1 MPRIKDYPKYE
12 DHVDKT
18 MTWDKSNKELLPP
31 GRTKLLQDGRF
42 IFDMDDGTYTVSMQY
57 FIENVLGLVNKDKKT
72 IITDVTVDGLDNSED
87 VNIDKIVLVIHKE
100 NIDADGN
107 LTGHKTKVSYKF
119 TDILGPLVNA
129 MNTPSAYNIATELN
143 NDFITIGIS
152 YSDPQSHKS
161 EVFNFQLPVH
171 GISNLD
177 VSDGTL
183 TYKVDGKD
191 QTIDLKET
199 INNVVSNSG
208 EFSKKVQDLVDFRM
222 SPMTPLINSAIT
234 SIEVS
239 DAGNMHWLSYDGNTT
254 DGSFDFGAFVDKKVA
269 SAKPAD
275 LPTDLT
281 RNLNITDSGTATW
294 TVNGEQKSVDIA
306 NGVTRQVNAK
316 FAMRVDQL
324 SQRVGK
330 AVTNFDINNAG
341 VTTWTSGGDSH
352 TFDIG
357 SMVDQKI
364 HDAPHIYSLNIDQD
378 SGGFVWLDNL
388 KRPKFFELK
397 TFLSQHVPSIVEEK
411 LKDLPKTTIDKY
423 IKEFN
428 ASFNNDGTFTW
439 VTSDGETH
447 TFSMHDNLGSYFGPY
462 KSRVE
467 TLESSKADQ
476 SWVKDQISQAITT
489 YSSGAATGQ
498 RLAKFA
504 KELNVDGGGMMTWTS
519 SDGQSHSVNLR
530 RFISSSSVSSI
541 PESDVESVL

>member
-18 MTWDKSNKELLPP
+18 MTWDKGNKELLPP

-57 FIENVLGLVNKDKKT
+57 FIENVLGLVNKDNKT
-72 IITDVTVDGLDNSED
+72 IVSDVTVDGLDSPQ
-87 VNIDKIVLVIHKE
+87 NIDFDKLSLTIHKE
-100 NIDADGN
+100 EIDVDGN
-107 LTGHKTKVSYKF
+107 LTGHKTTVNVPLAACMAQFFKNKQVLMVQNSGTFPKDGYFQLKVGTNNVNTIRF
-119 TDILGPLVNA
+119 PFRHLV
-129 MNTPSAYNIATELN
+129 TKLIIK
-143 NDFITIGIS
+143 DGVIS
-152 YSDPQSHKS
+152 YND
-161 EVFNFQLPVH
+161 N
-171 GISNLD
+171 GLD
-177 VSDGTL
+177 KTV
-183 TYKVDGKD
+183 
-191 QTIDLKET
+191 DLKET

-208 EFSKKVQDLVDFRM
+208 EFSQKVQDLVDFRM

-234 SIEVS
+234 HVEVS
-239 DAGNMHWLSYDGNTT
+239 DTGNMHWTSYDGNTT
-254 DGSFDFGAFVDKKVA
+254 DGSFDFGALISKKVA
-269 SAKPAD
+269 EAKPAD

-316 FAMRVDQL
+316 FAMRVDSL
-324 SQRVGK
+324 SQRVSK

-357 SMVDQKI
+357 SMVDGKVDAKI
-364 HDAPHIYSLNIDQD
+364 KAM
-378 SGGFVWLDNL
+378 
-388 KRPKFFELK
+388 
-397 TFLSQHVPSIVEEK
+397 
-411 LKDLPKTTIDKY
+411 PKTTIDKY
-423 IKEFN
+423 IKEFS
-428 ASFNNDGTFTW
+428 ASFSNDGTFTW
-439 VTSDGETH
+439 VTSDGESH
-447 TFSMHDNLGSYFGPY
+447 TFSMHDNLGSVTGPI
-462 KSRVE
+462 KGDVDR
-467 TLESSKADQ
+467 LKSSKADQ

-504 KELNVDGGGMMTWTS
+504 KELNVDSSGTMTWTS

-530 RFISSSSVSSI
+530 QFGSSSSVSSI
-541 PESDVESVL
+541 PDSDVESVL

>member
-57 FIENVLGLVNKDKKT
+57 FIENVLGLVNKDNKT
-72 IITDVTVDGLDNSED
+72 IVSDVTVDGLDSPQ
-87 VNIDKIVLVIHKE
+87 NIDFDKLSLTIHKE
-100 NIDADGN
+100 EIDVDGN
-107 LTGHKTKVSYKF
+107 LTGHKTTVNVPLAACMAQFFKNKQVLMVQNSGTFPKDGYFQLKVGTNNVNTIRF
-119 TDILGPLVNA
+119 PFRHLV
-129 MNTPSAYNIATELN
+129 TKLIIK
-143 NDFITIGIS
+143 DGVIS
-152 YSDPQSHKS
+152 YND
-161 EVFNFQLPVH
+161 N
-171 GISNLD
+171 GLD
-177 VSDGTL
+177 KTV
-183 TYKVDGKD
+183 
-191 QTIDLKET
+191 DLKET

-208 EFSKKVQDLVDFRM
+208 EFSQKVQDLVDFRM

-234 SIEVS
+234 HVEVS
-239 DAGNMHWLSYDGNTT
+239 DTGNMHWTSYDGNTT
-254 DGSFDFGAFVDKKVA
+254 DGSFDFGALISKKVA
-269 SAKPAD
+269 EAKPAD

-316 FAMRVDQL
+316 FAMRVDSL
-324 SQRVGK
+324 SQRVSK

-341 VTTWTSGGDSH
+341 VTTWTSDGDSH

-357 SMVDQKI
+357 SMVDGKVDAKI
-364 HDAPHIYSLNIDQD
+364 KAM
-378 SGGFVWLDNL
+378 
-388 KRPKFFELK
+388 
-397 TFLSQHVPSIVEEK
+397 
-411 LKDLPKTTIDKY
+411 PKTTIDKY
-423 IKEFN
+423 IKEFS
-428 ASFNNDGTFTW
+428 ASFSNDGTFTW
-439 VTSDGETH
+439 VTSDGESH
-447 TFSMHDNLGSYFGPY
+447 TFSMHDNLGSVTGPI
-462 KSRVE
+462 KGDVDR
-467 TLESSKADQ
+467 LKSSKADQ

-504 KELNVDGGGMMTWTS
+504 KELNVDSSGTMTWTS

-530 RFISSSSVSSI
+530 RFASSSSVSSI

>member
-72 IITDVTVDGLDNSED
+72 IVSDVTVDGLDSPQ
-87 VNIDKIVLVIHKE
+87 NIDFDKLSLTIHKE
-100 NIDADGN
+100 EIDVDGN
-107 LTGHKTKVSYKF
+107 LTGHKTTVNVPLAACMAQFFKNKQVLMVQNSGTFPKDGYFQLKVGTNNVNTIRF
-119 TDILGPLVNA
+119 PFRHLV
-129 MNTPSAYNIATELN
+129 TKLIIK
-143 NDFITIGIS
+143 DGVIS
-152 YSDPQSHKS
+152 YND
-161 EVFNFQLPVH
+161 N
-171 GISNLD
+171 GLD
-177 VSDGTL
+177 KTV
-183 TYKVDGKD
+183 
-191 QTIDLKET
+191 DLKET

-208 EFSKKVQDLVDFRM
+208 EFSQKVQDLVDFRM

-239 DAGNMHWLSYDGNTT
+239 DAGNMHWTSYDGNTT
-254 DGSFDFGAFVDKKVA
+254 DGSYDFGALIAKKVA
-269 SAKPAD
+269 EVKPAD

-316 FAMRVDQL
+316 FAMRVDSL
-324 SQRVGK
+324 SQRVSK

-357 SMVDQKI
+357 SMVDGKVDAKI
-364 HDAPHIYSLNIDQD
+364 KAM
-378 SGGFVWLDNL
+378 
-388 KRPKFFELK
+388 
-397 TFLSQHVPSIVEEK
+397 
-411 LKDLPKTTIDKY
+411 PKTTIDKY
-423 IKEFN
+423 IKEFS
-428 ASFNNDGTFTW
+428 ASFSNDGTFTW

-447 TFSMHDNLGSYFGPY
+447 TFSMHDNLGSFTGAI
-462 KSRVE
+462 KSDVYS
-467 TLESSKADQ
+467 LKSSKADQ

-504 KELNVDGGGMMTWTS
+504 KDLSVDSSGTMTWES

-530 RFISSSSVSSI
+530 RFASSSSVSSI

>member
-72 IITDVTVDGLDNSED
+72 IISDIIFDSEQD
-87 VNIDKIVLVIHKE
+87 SFDIYKESIDI
-100 NIDADGN
+100 DGN
-107 LTGHKTKVSYKF
+107 STGHKSKVSCSLAMPILNAFWNAHVLLGLNWKTITNDGVLKVRLPYGKF
-119 TDILGPLVNA
+119 SEMVSHDVEIPLNAITNISVTDG
-129 MNTPSAYNIATELN
+129 
-143 NDFITIGIS
+143 
-152 YSDPQSHKS
+152 K
-161 EVFNFQLPVH
+161 
-171 GISNLD
+171 
-177 VSDGTL
+177 L
-183 TYKVDGKD
+183 TYKVGDDTK
-191 QTIDLKET
+191 TLDLT
-199 INNVVSNSG
+199 SVINNTVSNSG
-208 EFSKKVQDLVDFRM
+208 EFSQKVQDLVDFRM

-234 SIEVS
+234 SIDVS

-254 DGSFDFGAFVDKKVA
+254 DGSFDFGALISKKVA
-269 SAKPAD
+269 EAKPAD

-324 SQRVGK
+324 SQRVSK
-330 AVTNFDINNAG
+330 AITNFDINNTG
-341 VTTWTSGGDSH
+341 VTTWTSDGDSH

-357 SMVDQKI
+357 SMVDGKVDAKI
-364 HDAPHIYSLNIDQD
+364 KAM
-378 SGGFVWLDNL
+378 
-388 KRPKFFELK
+388 
-397 TFLSQHVPSIVEEK
+397 
-411 LKDLPKTTIDKY
+411 PKTTIDKY
-423 IKEFN
+423 IKEFS
-428 ASFNNDGTFTW
+428 ASFSNDGTFTW

-447 TFSMHDNLGSYFGPY
+447 TFSMHDNLGSVTGPI
-462 KSRVE
+462 KGDVDR
-467 TLESSKADQ
+467 LKSSKADQ

-504 KELNVDGGGMMTWTS
+504 KELNVDSSGTMTWTS

-530 RFISSSSVSSI
+530 QFGSSSSVSAI
-541 PESDVESVL
+541 PESYITNVL

>member
-57 FIENVLGLVNKDKKT
+57 FIENVLGLVNKDNKT
-72 IITDVTVDGLDNSED
+72 IISDITFDSKQVSFDIYKES
-87 VNIDKIVLVIHKE
+87 IDI
-100 NIDADGN
+100 DGN
-107 LTGHKTKVSYKF
+107 LTGHKSKVSCSLAMPLLGVFWNSHALMGVNWEKVASDGFLEVRIPYGKAEELTGVNVKIPLHAVTNISIADGKLVYKVGDDVK
-119 TDILGPLVNA
+119 TLDLA
-129 MNTPSAYNIATELN
+129 SAINST
-143 NDFITIGIS
+143 
-152 YSDPQSHKS
+152 
-161 EVFNFQLPVH
+161 
-171 GISNLD
+171 ISNSSELQQK
-177 VSDGTL
+177 VS
-183 TYKVDGKD
+183 
-191 QTIDLKET
+191 
-199 INNVVSNSG
+199 
-208 EFSKKVQDLVDFRM
+208 DLVDFRM
-222 SPMTPLINSAIT
+222 LPMTPLINSAIT
-234 SIEVS
+234 HVEVS
-239 DAGNMHWLSYDGNTT
+239 DTGNMHWTSYDGNTT
-254 DGSFDFGAFVDKKVA
+254 DGSYDFGALIAKKVA
-269 SAKPAD
+269 EAKPAD

-316 FAMRVDQL
+316 FAMRVDSL
-324 SQRVGK
+324 SQRVSK
-330 AVTNFDINNAG
+330 AVTNFDITNAG

-357 SMVDQKI
+357 SMVDGKV
-364 HDAPHIYSLNIDQD
+364 D
-378 SGGFVWLDNL
+378 
-388 KRPKFFELK
+388 
-397 TFLSQHVPSIVEEK
+397 EK
-411 LKDLPKTTIDKY
+411 LKSMPKTTIDKY
-423 IKEFN
+423 IKEFG
-428 ASFNNDGTFTW
+428 ASFSNDGTFTW

-447 TFSMHDNLGSYFGPY
+447 TFSMHDNLGSVTGPI
-462 KSRVE
+462 KGDVDR
-467 TLESSKADQ
+467 LKSSKADQ

-504 KELNVDGGGMMTWTS
+504 KDLSVDSSGTMTWES

-530 RFISSSSVSSI
+530 RFASSSSVSSI

>member
-18 MTWDKSNKELLPP
+18 MTWDKGNKELLPP

-57 FIENVLGLVNKDKKT
+57 FIENVLGLVNKDNKT
-72 IITDVTVDGLDNSED
+72 IISDIAFDSKQTSFDIYKES
-87 VNIDKIVLVIHKE
+87 IDI
-100 NIDADGN
+100 DGN
-107 LTGHKTKVSYKF
+107 LTGHKSKVSCSLAMPLLGVLWSSHALMGVNWEKVTSDGFLEVRIPYGKAEELTGVNVKIPLHAVTNISIADGKLVYKVGDDVK
-119 TDILGPLVNA
+119 TLDLA
-129 MNTPSAYNIATELN
+129 SAINST
-143 NDFITIGIS
+143 
-152 YSDPQSHKS
+152 
-161 EVFNFQLPVH
+161 
-171 GISNLD
+171 ISNSSELQQK
-177 VSDGTL
+177 VS
-183 TYKVDGKD
+183 
-191 QTIDLKET
+191 
-199 INNVVSNSG
+199 
-208 EFSKKVQDLVDFRM
+208 DLVDFRM
-222 SPMTPLINSAIT
+222 LPMTPLINSAIT
-234 SIEVS
+234 HVEVS
-239 DAGNMHWLSYDGNTT
+239 DTGNMHWTSYDGNTT
-254 DGSFDFGAFVDKKVA
+254 DGSFDFGALIAKKVA
-269 SAKPAD
+269 EAKPAD

-316 FAMRVDQL
+316 FAMRVDSL
-324 SQRVGK
+324 SQRVSK
-330 AVTNFDINNAG
+330 AVTNFDITNAG

-357 SMVDQKI
+357 SMVDGKVDAKI
-364 HDAPHIYSLNIDQD
+364 KAM
-378 SGGFVWLDNL
+378 
-388 KRPKFFELK
+388 
-397 TFLSQHVPSIVEEK
+397 
-411 LKDLPKTTIDKY
+411 PKTTIDKY
-423 IKEFN
+423 IKEFS
-428 ASFNNDGTFTW
+428 AGFNNDGTFTW
-439 VTSDGETH
+439 VTSDGKSH

-504 KELNVDGGGMMTWTS
+504 KDLSVSSSGLMTWES

-530 RFISSSSVSSI
+530 QFGSSSSVSSI
-541 PESDVESVL
+541 PDSDVESVL

>member
-18 MTWDKSNKELLPP
+18 MTWDKGNKELLPP

-72 IITDVTVDGLDNSED
+72 IISDVTMDGIDSPQ
-87 VNIDKIVLVIHKE
+87 NIDISKAALTIHRE
-100 NIDADGN
+100 EIDVDGN
-107 LTGHKTKVSYKF
+107 LTGHKTSSSYSF
-119 TDILGPLVNA
+119 ADMLTDFISKISVLNGINVDGSNA
-129 MNTPSAYNIATELN
+129 E
-143 NDFITIGIS
+143 NDFINVMIP
-152 YSDPQSHKS
+152 YNDEQSHEQKPFMFS
-161 EVFNFQLPVH
+161 LPVH
-171 GISNLD
+171 GISDLNI
-177 VSDGTL
+177 SDGKL
-183 TYKVDGKD
+183 TYYVDNKVN
-191 QTIDLKET
+191 TLDLKET
-199 INNVVSNSG
+199 INNVVSSSG
-208 EFSKKVQDLVDFRM
+208 EVQQKVSDLVDFRM
-222 SPMTPLINSAIT
+222 LPLTPLINSAIT
-234 SIEVS
+234 SVSVS
-239 DAGNMHWLSYDGNTT
+239 DSGNMNWASYDGNTT
-254 DGSFDFGAFVDKKVA
+254 EGSFDFGAFVDKKVA

-330 AVTNFDINNAG
+330 AVTNFDINNSG
-341 VTTWTSGGDSH
+341 VTTWTSDGDSH

-357 SMVDQKI
+357 SMVDGKVDAKI
-364 HDAPHIYSLNIDQD
+364 KAM
-378 SGGFVWLDNL
+378 
-388 KRPKFFELK
+388 
-397 TFLSQHVPSIVEEK
+397 
-411 LKDLPKTTIDKY
+411 PKTTIDKY
-423 IKEFN
+423 IKEFS
-428 ASFNNDGTFTW
+428 ASFSNDGTFTW
-439 VTSDGETH
+439 VTSNGETH
-447 TFSMHDNLGSYFGPY
+447 TFSMHDNLGSFTGGI
-462 KSRVE
+462 KADVDS
-467 TLESSKADQ
+467 LKSSKADQ

-504 KELNVDGGGMMTWTS
+504 KELNVDSSGTMTWTS

-530 RFISSSSVSSI
+530 QFGSSSSVSAI
-541 PESDVESVL
+541 PESYITNVL

>member
-57 FIENVLGLVNKDKKT
+57 FIENVLGLVNKDNKT
-72 IITDVTVDGLDNSED
+72 IVSDITIDGLDSPQ
-87 VNIDKIVLVIHKE
+87 NIDFDKLALVVHKE
-100 NIDADGN
+100 KIDADGN
-107 LTGHKTKVSYKF
+107 LTGHKTTVNVPLAACMAQFFKSKQVLMVQNSSTFLKDGYFQIKVGDNDKWQIRYPF
-119 TDILGPLVNA
+119 RGLV
-129 MNTPSAYNIATELN
+129 SKLCIK
-143 NDFITIGIS
+143 DGVIS
-152 YSDPQSHKS
+152 Y
-161 EVFNFQLPVH
+161 N
-171 GISNLD
+171 SN
-177 VSDGTL
+177 
-183 TYKVDGKD
+183 GKD
-191 QTIDLKET
+191 ITVDLKET

-208 EFSKKVQDLVDFRM
+208 EFEQKVKDVVDFHM
-222 SPMTPLINSAIT
+222 LPMTPLINSAIT
-234 SIEVS
+234 SISVS
-239 DAGNMHWLSYDGNTT
+239 DSGNMNWTSYDGNTT
-254 DGSFDFGAFVDKKVA
+254 SGVFDFGAFVDKKVA
-269 SAKPAD
+269 EAKPAD

-357 SMVDQKI
+357 SMVDGKVDAKI
-364 HDAPHIYSLNIDQD
+364 KAM
-378 SGGFVWLDNL
+378 
-388 KRPKFFELK
+388 
-397 TFLSQHVPSIVEEK
+397 
-411 LKDLPKTTIDKY
+411 PKTTIDKY
-423 IKEFN
+423 IKEFS
-428 ASFNNDGTFTW
+428 AGFGNDGTFTW
-439 VTSDGETH
+439 VTSDGESH

-489 YSSGAATGQ
+489 YSSGAVTGQ

>member
-18 MTWDKSNKELLPP
+18 MTWDKGNKELLPP

-57 FIENVLGLVNKDKKT
+57 FIENVLGLVNKDNKT
-72 IITDVTVDGLDNSED
+72 IVSD
-87 VNIDKIVLVIHKE
+87 IDIDSKQLTFNVYKE
-100 NIDADGN
+100 SIDIDGN
-107 LTGHKTKVSYKF
+107 STGHKTKVSYSFVFPLLNILWNWHTLCANSDFKSTMRDGF
-119 TDILGPLVNA
+119 LKVRIPDGKAESLVAYDVKIPLNAITNISVTDG
-129 MNTPSAYNIATELN
+129 
-143 NDFITIGIS
+143 
-152 YSDPQSHKS
+152 K
-161 EVFNFQLPVH
+161 
-171 GISNLD
+171 
-177 VSDGTL
+177 L
-183 TYKVDGKD
+183 TYKVGDDTK
-191 QTIDLKET
+191 TLDLT
-199 INNVVSNSG
+199 SVINNTVSNSG
-208 EFSKKVQDLVDFRM
+208 EFSQKVQDLVDFRM

-254 DGSFDFGAFVDKKVA
+254 DGSFDFGAFVDKKLA
-269 SAKPAD
+269 SSKPAD

-341 VTTWTSGGDSH
+341 VTTWTSDGDSH

-357 SMVDQKI
+357 AMVDGKVDAKI
-364 HDAPHIYSLNIDQD
+364 KAM
-378 SGGFVWLDNL
+378 
-388 KRPKFFELK
+388 
-397 TFLSQHVPSIVEEK
+397 
-411 LKDLPKTTIDKY
+411 PKTTIDKY
-423 IKEFN
+423 IKEFS
-428 ASFNNDGTFTW
+428 ASFSNDGTFTW

-447 TFSMHDNLGSYFGPY
+447 TFSMHDNLGSYLGSY
-462 KSRVE
+462 DNRIKSWTKE
-467 TLESSKADQ
+467 E
-476 SWVKDQISQAITT
+476 ISQAITT

-504 KELNVDGGGMMTWTS
+504 KELNVDSSGTMTWTS

-530 RFISSSSVSSI
+530 QFGSSSSVSAI
-541 PESDVESVL
+541 PESYITNVL

>member
-18 MTWDKSNKELLPP
+18 MTWDKGNKELLPP

-72 IITDVTVDGLDNSED
+72 IISDIDIDSKQLSF
-87 VNIDKIVLVIHKE
+87 NIYKE
-100 NIDADGN
+100 SIDIDGN
-107 LTGHKTKVSYKF
+107 STGHKTKVSYSF
-119 TDILGPLVNA
+119 VFPLLNILWNWHTLCA
-129 MNTPSAYNIATELN
+129 DS
-143 NDFITIGIS
+143 DF
-152 YSDPQSHKS
+152 KS
-161 EVFNFQLPVH
+161 TM
-171 GISNLD
+171 
-177 VSDGTL
+177 SDGFLKVRIPDGKAESLITYDVKIPLNAITNISVTDGKL
-183 TYKVDGKD
+183 TYKVGDDTK
-191 QTIDLKET
+191 TLDLT
-199 INNVVSNSG
+199 SVINNTVNNSG
-208 EFSKKVQDLVDFRM
+208 ELQQKVSDLVDFRM

-239 DAGNMHWLSYDGNTT
+239 DTGNMHWLSHDGNTT
-254 DGSFDFGAFVDKKVA
+254 DGSFDFGALISKKVA
-269 SAKPAD
+269 EAKPAD

-330 AVTNFDINNAG
+330 AVTNFDITNAG

-357 SMVDQKI
+357 SMVDGKV
-364 HDAPHIYSLNIDQD
+364 D
-378 SGGFVWLDNL
+378 
-388 KRPKFFELK
+388 
-397 TFLSQHVPSIVEEK
+397 EK
-411 LKDLPKTTIDKY
+411 LKSMPKTTIDKY
-423 IKEFN
+423 IKEFG
-428 ASFNNDGTFTW
+428 ASFSNDGTFTW

-447 TFSMHDNLGSYFGPY
+447 TFSMHDNLGSYLGSY
-462 KSRVE
+462 DNRIKSWTKE
-467 TLESSKADQ
+467 E
-476 SWVKDQISQAITT
+476 ISQAITT

-504 KELNVDGGGMMTWTS
+504 KELNVDSSGTMTWTS

-530 RFISSSSVSSI
+530 QFGSSSSVSAI
-541 PESDVESVL
+541 PESYITNVL

>member
-72 IITDVTVDGLDNSED
+72 IISDITFDSKQVSFDIYKES
-87 VNIDKIVLVIHKE
+87 IDI
-100 NIDADGN
+100 DGN
-107 LTGHKTKVSYKF
+107 LTGHKSKVSCSLAMPLLGVFWNSHALMGVNWEKVTSDGFLEVRIPYGKAEELTGVNVKIPLHAVTNISIADGKLVYKVGDDVK
-119 TDILGPLVNA
+119 TLDLA
-129 MNTPSAYNIATELN
+129 SAINST
-143 NDFITIGIS
+143 
-152 YSDPQSHKS
+152 
-161 EVFNFQLPVH
+161 
-171 GISNLD
+171 ISNSSELQQK
-177 VSDGTL
+177 VS
-183 TYKVDGKD
+183 
-191 QTIDLKET
+191 
-199 INNVVSNSG
+199 
-208 EFSKKVQDLVDFRM
+208 DLVDFRM

-234 SIEVS
+234 HVEVS
-239 DAGNMHWLSYDGNTT
+239 DTGNMHWTSYDGNTT
-254 DGSFDFGAFVDKKVA
+254 DGSFDFGALIAKKVA
-269 SAKPAD
+269 EAKPAD

-281 RNLNITDSGTATW
+281 RNLNISDSGTATW

-316 FAMRVDQL
+316 FAMRVDSL
-324 SQRVGK
+324 SQRVSK
-330 AVTNFDINNAG
+330 AVTNFDITNAG

-357 SMVDQKI
+357 SMVDGKVDAKI
-364 HDAPHIYSLNIDQD
+364 KAM
-378 SGGFVWLDNL
+378 
-388 KRPKFFELK
+388 
-397 TFLSQHVPSIVEEK
+397 
-411 LKDLPKTTIDKY
+411 PKTTIDKY
-423 IKEFN
+423 IKEFS

-439 VTSDGETH
+439 VTSDGESH
-447 TFSMHDNLGSYFGPY
+447 TFSMHDNLGSVTGPI
-462 KSRVE
+462 KGDVDR
-467 TLESSKADQ
+467 LKSSKADQ

-504 KELNVDGGGMMTWTS
+504 KDLSVSSSGLMTWES

-530 RFISSSSVSSI
+530 QFGSSSSVSSI
-541 PESDVESVL
+541 SESDVESVL

>member
-72 IITDVTVDGLDNSED
+72 IVSDITFDSEQD
-87 VNIDKIVLVIHKE
+87 SFDIYKESIDI
-100 NIDADGN
+100 DGN
-107 LTGHKTKVSYKF
+107 STGHKSKVSCSLSNIFLDKVFESNALFGINYEKAINDGF
-119 TDILGPLVNA
+119 LEVRIPYGKVNDLTGVNVKIPLNAITNISVTDG
-129 MNTPSAYNIATELN
+129 
-143 NDFITIGIS
+143 
-152 YSDPQSHKS
+152 K
-161 EVFNFQLPVH
+161 
-171 GISNLD
+171 
-177 VSDGTL
+177 L
-183 TYKVDGKD
+183 TYKVGDDTK
-191 QTIDLKET
+191 TLDLT
-199 INNVVSNSG
+199 SVINNTVSNSG
-208 EFSKKVQDLVDFRM
+208 ELQQKVSDLVDFRM
-222 SPMTPLINSAIT
+222 LPMTPLINSAIT
-234 SIEVS
+234 SIDVS
-239 DAGNMHWLSYDGNTT
+239 DTGNMHWLSYDGNTT
-254 DGSFDFGAFVDKKVA
+254 DGSFDFGALISKKVA
-269 SAKPAD
+269 EAKPAD

-330 AVTNFDINNAG
+330 AVTNFDITNAG

-357 SMVDQKI
+357 SMVDGKVDAKI
-364 HDAPHIYSLNIDQD
+364 KAM
-378 SGGFVWLDNL
+378 
-388 KRPKFFELK
+388 
-397 TFLSQHVPSIVEEK
+397 
-411 LKDLPKTTIDKY
+411 PKTTIDKY
-423 IKEFN
+423 IKEFS
-428 ASFNNDGTFTW
+428 ASFSNDGTFTW
-439 VTSDGETH
+439 VTSDGEAH
-447 TFSMHDNLGSYFGPY
+447 TFSMHDNLGSFTGGI
-462 KSRVE
+462 KADVDS
-467 TLESSKADQ
+467 LKSSKADQ

-504 KELNVDGGGMMTWTS
+504 KELNVDSSGTMTWTS

-530 RFISSSSVSSI
+530 QFASSSSVSSI
-541 PESDVESVL
+541 PKSDVESVL

>member
-18 MTWDKSNKELLPP
+18 MTWDKGNKELLPP

-72 IITDVTVDGLDNSED
+72 IVSDITFDSEKASFD
-87 VNIDKIVLVIHKE
+87 IYKESIDI
-100 NIDADGN
+100 DGN
-107 LTGHKTKVSYKF
+107 LTGHKSKVSCSLAMPL
-119 TDILGPLVNA
+119 LGVFWNSHALMGVNWEKV
-129 MNTPSAYNIATELN
+129 T
-143 NDFITIGIS
+143 
-152 YSDPQSHKS
+152 
-161 EVFNFQLPVH
+161 
-171 GISNLD
+171 
-177 VSDGTL
+177 SDGFLEVRIPYGKAEEL
-183 TYKVDGKD
+183 TGVNVKIPLHAVTNISIADGKLVYKVGDDVKTLD
-191 QTIDLKET
+191 LASAINSTI
-199 INNVVSNSG
+199 SNSG
-208 EFSKKVQDLVDFRM
+208 ELQQKVSDLVDFRM

-254 DGSFDFGAFVDKKVA
+254 DGSFDFGALIAKKVA
-269 SAKPAD
+269 EAKPAD

-316 FAMRVDQL
+316 FAMRVDSL
-324 SQRVGK
+324 SQRVSK

-357 SMVDQKI
+357 SMVDGKVDAKI
-364 HDAPHIYSLNIDQD
+364 KAM
-378 SGGFVWLDNL
+378 
-388 KRPKFFELK
+388 
-397 TFLSQHVPSIVEEK
+397 
-411 LKDLPKTTIDKY
+411 PKTTIDKY
-423 IKEFN
+423 IKEFS
-428 ASFNNDGTFTW
+428 ASFSNDGTFTW

-447 TFSMHDNLGSYFGPY
+447 TFSMHDNLGSFTGAI
-462 KSRVE
+462 KSDVDS
-467 TLESSKADQ
+467 LKSSKADQ

-504 KELNVDGGGMMTWTS
+504 KDLSVSSSGLMTWES

-530 RFISSSSVSSI
+530 RFASSSSVSSI

>member
-57 FIENVLGLVNKDKKT
+57 FIENVLGLVNKDNKT
-72 IITDVTVDGLDNSED
+72 IVSDVTVDGLDSPQ
-87 VNIDKIVLVIHKE
+87 NIDFDKLSLTIHKE
-100 NIDADGN
+100 EIDVDGN
-107 LTGHKTKVSYKF
+107 LTGHKTTVNVPLAACMAQFFKNKQVLMVQNSGTFPKDGYFQLKVGTNNVNTIRF
-119 TDILGPLVNA
+119 PFRHLV
-129 MNTPSAYNIATELN
+129 TKLIIK
-143 NDFITIGIS
+143 DGIIS
-152 YSDPQSHKS
+152 YND
-161 EVFNFQLPVH
+161 N
-171 GISNLD
+171 GLD
-177 VSDGTL
+177 KTV
-183 TYKVDGKD
+183 
-191 QTIDLKET
+191 DLKET

-208 EFSKKVQDLVDFRM
+208 EFSQKVQDLVDFRM

-234 SIEVS
+234 SINVS

-254 DGSFDFGAFVDKKVA
+254 DGSFDFGALIAKKVA
-269 SAKPAD
+269 EAKPAD

-281 RNLNITDSGTATW
+281 RNLNISDSGTATW

-330 AVTNFDINNAG
+330 AVTNFDITNAG
-341 VTTWTSGGDSH
+341 VTTWTSDGDSH

-357 SMVDQKI
+357 SMVDGKVDAKI
-364 HDAPHIYSLNIDQD
+364 KAMPKPSNNGLQSLQINGD
-378 SGGFVWLDNL
+378 SGQFVWLENCGA
-388 KRPKFFELK
+388 PHFFELK
-397 TFLSQHVPSIVEEK
+397 EFLSRNVPSIVENK
-411 LKDLPKTTIDKY
+411 ANKD
-423 IKEFN
+423 
-428 ASFNNDGTFTW
+428 W
-439 VTSDGETH
+439 VTNQISQAVST
-447 TFSMHDNLGSYFGPY
+447 Y
-462 KSRVE
+462 
-467 TLESSKADQ
+467 SSKD
-476 SWVKDQISQAITT
+476 WVKDQISQAITT

-504 KELNVDGGGMMTWTS
+504 KELNVDGGGTMTWTS

-530 RFISSSSVSSI
+530 RFASSSSVSSI

>member
-18 MTWDKSNKELLPP
+18 MTWDKGNKELLPP

-72 IITDVTVDGLDNSED
+72 IVSDITFDSESVSFD
-87 VNIDKIVLVIHKE
+87 IYKESIDI
-100 NIDADGN
+100 DGN
-107 LTGHKTKVSYKF
+107 STGHKSKVSCSLAMPLLSLLWNAHVLMGLNWETIKNDGFLKVRLPYGKF
-119 TDILGPLVNA
+119 SGMVSHDVEIPLNAITNISITDG
-129 MNTPSAYNIATELN
+129 
-143 NDFITIGIS
+143 
-152 YSDPQSHKS
+152 K
-161 EVFNFQLPVH
+161 
-171 GISNLD
+171 
-177 VSDGTL
+177 L
-183 TYKVDGKD
+183 TYKIGDDTK
-191 QTIDLKET
+191 TLDLT
-199 INNVVSNSG
+199 NVVTSVVSSSS
-208 EFSKKVQDLVDFRM
+208 EVQQKVSDLVDFRM

-254 DGSFDFGAFVDKKVA
+254 DGSFDFGALISKKVA
-269 SAKPAD
+269 EAKPAD

-341 VTTWTSGGDSH
+341 VTTWTSDGDSH

-357 SMVDQKI
+357 SMVDGKV
-364 HDAPHIYSLNIDQD
+364 D
-378 SGGFVWLDNL
+378 
-388 KRPKFFELK
+388 
-397 TFLSQHVPSIVEEK
+397 EK
-411 LKDLPKTTIDKY
+411 LKSMPKTTIDKY
-423 IKEFN
+423 IKEFG
-428 ASFNNDGTFTW
+428 ASFSNDGTFTW

-447 TFSMHDNLGSYFGPY
+447 IFSMHDNLGSYLGSY
-462 KSRVE
+462 DNRIKSWTKE
-467 TLESSKADQ
+467 E
-476 SWVKDQISQAITT
+476 ISQAITT

-504 KELNVDGGGMMTWTS
+504 KELNVDSSGTMTWTS

-530 RFISSSSVSSI
+530 QFGSSSSVSAI
-541 PESDVESVL
+541 PESYITNVL

>member
-57 FIENVLGLVNKDKKT
+57 FIENVLGLVNKDNKT
-72 IITDVTVDGLDNSED
+72 IISDITFDSKQVSFDIYKES
-87 VNIDKIVLVIHKE
+87 IDI
-100 NIDADGN
+100 DGN
-107 LTGHKTKVSYKF
+107 LTGHKSKVSCSLAMPLLGVFWNSHALMGVNWEKVTSDGFLEVRIPYGKAEELTGVNVKIPLHAVTNISIADGKLVYKVGDDVK
-119 TDILGPLVNA
+119 TLDLA
-129 MNTPSAYNIATELN
+129 SAINST
-143 NDFITIGIS
+143 
-152 YSDPQSHKS
+152 
-161 EVFNFQLPVH
+161 
-171 GISNLD
+171 ISNSSELQQK
-177 VSDGTL
+177 VS
-183 TYKVDGKD
+183 
-191 QTIDLKET
+191 
-199 INNVVSNSG
+199 
-208 EFSKKVQDLVDFRM
+208 DLVDFRM

-239 DAGNMHWLSYDGNTT
+239 DAGNMHWTSYDGNTT
-254 DGSFDFGAFVDKKVA
+254 DGSFDFGALIAKKVA
-269 SAKPAD
+269 EVKPAD

-316 FAMRVDQL
+316 FAMRVDSL
-324 SQRVGK
+324 SQRVSK
-330 AVTNFDINNAG
+330 AVTNFDITNAG

-357 SMVDQKI
+357 SMVDGKVDAKI
-364 HDAPHIYSLNIDQD
+364 KAM
-378 SGGFVWLDNL
+378 
-388 KRPKFFELK
+388 
-397 TFLSQHVPSIVEEK
+397 
-411 LKDLPKTTIDKY
+411 PKTTIDKY
-423 IKEFN
+423 IKEFS
-428 ASFNNDGTFTW
+428 ASFSNDGTFTW
-439 VTSDGETH
+439 VTSDGESH
-447 TFSMHDNLGSYFGPY
+447 TFSMHDNLGSFTGAI
-462 KSRVE
+462 KNDVDS
-467 TLESSKADQ
+467 LKSSKADQ

-504 KELNVDGGGMMTWTS
+504 KDLSVSSSGLMTWES

-530 RFISSSSVSSI
+530 QFGSSSSVSSI

>member
-57 FIENVLGLVNKDKKT
+57 FIENVLGLVNKDNKT
-72 IITDVTVDGLDNSED
+72 IISDITFDSKQVSFDIYKES
-87 VNIDKIVLVIHKE
+87 IDI
-100 NIDADGN
+100 DGN
-107 LTGHKTKVSYKF
+107 LTGHKSKVSCSLAMPLLGVFWNSHALIGVNWEKVASDGFLEVRIPYGKAEELTGVNVKIPLHAVTNISIADGKLVYKVGDDVK
-119 TDILGPLVNA
+119 TLDLA
-129 MNTPSAYNIATELN
+129 SAINST
-143 NDFITIGIS
+143 
-152 YSDPQSHKS
+152 
-161 EVFNFQLPVH
+161 
-171 GISNLD
+171 ISNSSELQQK
-177 VSDGTL
+177 VS
-183 TYKVDGKD
+183 
-191 QTIDLKET
+191 
-199 INNVVSNSG
+199 
-208 EFSKKVQDLVDFRM
+208 DLVDFRM

-234 SIEVS
+234 HVEVS
-239 DAGNMHWLSYDGNTT
+239 DTGNMHWTSYDGNTT
-254 DGSFDFGAFVDKKVA
+254 DGSYDFGALIAKKVA
-269 SAKPAD
+269 EAKPAD

-281 RNLNITDSGTATW
+281 RNLNISDSGTATW

-316 FAMRVDQL
+316 FAMRVDSL
-324 SQRVGK
+324 SQRVSK

-357 SMVDQKI
+357 SMVDGKVDAKI
-364 HDAPHIYSLNIDQD
+364 KAM
-378 SGGFVWLDNL
+378 
-388 KRPKFFELK
+388 
-397 TFLSQHVPSIVEEK
+397 
-411 LKDLPKTTIDKY
+411 PKTTIDKY
-423 IKEFN
+423 IKEFS
-428 ASFNNDGTFTW
+428 ASFSNDGTFTW

-447 TFSMHDNLGSYFGPY
+447 TFSMHDNLGSFTGAI
-462 KSRVE
+462 KSDVDS
-467 TLESSKADQ
+467 LKSSKADQ

-504 KELNVDGGGMMTWTS
+504 KDLSVDSSGTMTWES

-530 RFISSSSVSSI
+530 RFASSSSVSSI

>member
-18 MTWDKSNKELLPP
+18 MTWDKGNKELLPP

-72 IITDVTVDGLDNSED
+72 IVSDIDIDSEQLTFN
-87 VNIDKIVLVIHKE
+87 VYKESIDI
-100 NIDADGN
+100 DGN
-107 LTGHKTKVSYKF
+107 STGHKTKVSYSF
-119 TDILGPLVNA
+119 VFPLLNILWNWHTLCA
-129 MNTPSAYNIATELN
+129 DS
-143 NDFITIGIS
+143 DF
-152 YSDPQSHKS
+152 KS
-161 EVFNFQLPVH
+161 TM
-171 GISNLD
+171 
-177 VSDGTL
+177 SDGFLKVRIPDGKADSLVTYAVKIPLNAITNISVTDGKL
-183 TYKVDGKD
+183 TYKVGDDTK
-191 QTIDLKET
+191 TLDLT
-199 INNVVSNSG
+199 SVINNTVSNSG
-208 EFSKKVQDLVDFRM
+208 EFEQKVKDVVDFHM
-222 SPMTPLINSAIT
+222 LPMTPLINSAIT
-234 SIEVS
+234 SISVS
-239 DAGNMHWLSYDGNTT
+239 DSGNMNWTSYDGNTT
-254 DGSFDFGAFVDKKVA
+254 SGVFDFGAFVDKKVA

-330 AVTNFDINNAG
+330 AVTNFDINSSG
-341 VTTWTSGGDSH
+341 VTTWTSDGDSH

-357 SMVDQKI
+357 SMVDGKVDAKI
-364 HDAPHIYSLNIDQD
+364 KAM
-378 SGGFVWLDNL
+378 
-388 KRPKFFELK
+388 
-397 TFLSQHVPSIVEEK
+397 
-411 LKDLPKTTIDKY
+411 PKTTIDKY
-423 IKEFN
+423 IKEFS
-428 ASFNNDGTFTW
+428 ASFSNDGTFTW

-447 TFSMHDNLGSYFGPY
+447 TFSMHDNLGSVTGPI
-462 KSRVE
+462 KADVDS
-467 TLESSKADQ
+467 LKSSKADQ

-504 KELNVDGGGMMTWTS
+504 KELNVDSSGTMTWTS

-530 RFISSSSVSSI
+530 QFGSSSSVSAI
-541 PESDVESVL
+541 PESYITNVL

>member
-72 IITDVTVDGLDNSED
+72 IISDITFDSKQVSFDIYKES
-87 VNIDKIVLVIHKE
+87 IDI
-100 NIDADGN
+100 DGN
-107 LTGHKTKVSYKF
+107 LTGHKSKVSCSLA
-119 TDILGPLVNA
+119 IPLLGVFWSSHALMGVNWEKV
-129 MNTPSAYNIATELN
+129 T
-143 NDFITIGIS
+143 
-152 YSDPQSHKS
+152 
-161 EVFNFQLPVH
+161 
-171 GISNLD
+171 
-177 VSDGTL
+177 SDGFLEVRIPYGKAEEL
-183 TYKVDGKD
+183 TSVNVKIPLHAVTNISIADGKLVYKVGDDTK
-191 QTIDLKET
+191 TLDLT
-199 INNVVSNSG
+199 SVINNTVSNSG
-208 EFSKKVQDLVDFRM
+208 EFSQKVQDLVDFRM

-234 SIEVS
+234 SINVS

-254 DGSFDFGAFVDKKVA
+254 NGSFDFGALISKKVA
-269 SAKPAD
+269 EAKPAD

-341 VTTWTSGGDSH
+341 VTTWTSDGDSH

-357 SMVDQKI
+357 SMVDGKVDEKLKSVPKPSNNGLQ
-364 HDAPHIYSLNIDQD
+364 SLQINRD
-378 SGGFVWLDNL
+378 SGQFVWFENSGE
-388 KRPKFFELK
+388 PHFFELK
-397 TFLSQHVPSIVEEK
+397 DFLSRNVPSIVENK
-411 LKDLPKTTIDKY
+411 ANKD
-423 IKEFN
+423 
-428 ASFNNDGTFTW
+428 W
-439 VTSDGETH
+439 VTNQISQAVST
-447 TFSMHDNLGSYFGPY
+447 Y
-462 KSRVE
+462 
-467 TLESSKADQ
+467 SSKD
-476 SWVKDQISQAITT
+476 WVKDQISQAITT

-504 KELNVDGGGMMTWTS
+504 KELNVDGGGLMTWTS